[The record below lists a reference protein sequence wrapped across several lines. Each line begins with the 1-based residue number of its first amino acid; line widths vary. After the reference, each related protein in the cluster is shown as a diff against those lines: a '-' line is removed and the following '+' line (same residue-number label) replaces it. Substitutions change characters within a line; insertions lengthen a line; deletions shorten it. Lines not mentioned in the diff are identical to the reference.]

1 MKSIDDVG
9 ITFANVVVGSGSLHG
24 VVNVQLGVVVF
35 ENTEDGKVRGDVVE
49 CCRLRMDVPC
59 AVALRDALNGVLDS
73 IARSQADALLGAAP
87 AAGPAPNEKPN

>member
-1 MKSIDDVG
+1 MKSIDEVG
-9 ITFANVVVGSGSLHG
+9 ITFANVVVGSGSLNG
-24 VVNVQLGVVVF
+24 VVNVQLGAVIF
-35 ENTEDGKVRGDVVE
+35 APADDGKIVGEVME

-73 IARSQADALLGAAP
+73 IARSHADALLGAAP